1 MFLRSHRPMALAG
14 LTLALSLLAACSEEK
29 PAAGPGGMPGAGGPV
44 TVGVVTLKESDVNVN
59 AVLSGRVVPFASADI
74 RPRVGGIIES
84 IGFEDGKP
92 VKEGQVLYKIADDS
106 YAAAVAVA
114 EAAVQKARVSLP
126 TAEANVT
133 RYEQLVDSGGTQI
146 QLDNARLTL
155 AQARA
160 DVASAEANLK
170 AARIDLGLT
179 EVRAPISGVTSI
191 SNISVGTVVTASQA
205 DALTTIRQLDP
216 IYVDLTDSSANLLR
230 LREAIASGALKQTPN
245 VGQVKLTLENGTAYD
260 KIGTLQAP
268 DFTVSQT
275 TGSFSIRVRFDNA
288 EQLLLPGM
296 FVRASVVQ
304 GQERG
309 FLLPQLAGS
318 RDPSGNLTARFVTP
332 QGKVEERVLK
342 ADRAIDNAWLVTEGV
357 KDGDKLIVDGLQRIG
372 TGMDVKA
379 EEVKLGP
386 NGEIERPAP
395 QAQQQQ
401 GQQPAAAAA
410 DGAKAGEKPAASSE
424 SGGSN

>member
-1 MFLRSHRPMALAG
+1 MVLRSHRPAALAG
-14 LTLALSLLAACSEEK
+14 FALLLGLLSACSEEK

-92 VKEGQVLYKIADDS
+92 VEKGQVLYKIADDS
-106 YAAAVAVA
+106 YEATVAVA
-114 EAAVQKARVSLP
+114 EAALQKARASLP

-230 LREAIASGALKQTPN
+230 LREAIASGTLKQTPN

-275 TGSFSIRVRFDNA
+275 TGSFSIRVRFENKD
-288 EQLLLPGM
+288 QLLLPGM
-296 FVRASVVQ
+296 FVRAAVMQ

-318 RDPSGNLTARFVTP
+318 RDPSGNLTARFVSP
-332 QGKVEERVLK
+332 EGKVEERVLK
-342 ADRAIDNAWLVTEGV
+342 TERAIDNAWLITEGV

-386 NGEIERPAP
+386 SGEIERPAQE
-395 QAQQQQ
+395 QAPADA
-401 GQQPAAAAA
+401 GKAGEQPAA
-410 DGAKAGEKPAASSE
+410 PAE